1 MGWLP
6 GSDDGRPHNERMV
19 DIMKILLEK
28 LEKLEQLEKVA
39 DEAEARY
46 TEEPENAEL
55 ESAFDEAYKAEF
67 DTYIN
72 AAKYIEYMT
81 GGEINFMT
89 AKKMIQTKRA
99 ELLRLLAL

>member
-1 MGWLP
+1 
-6 GSDDGRPHNERMV
+6 
-19 DIMKILLEK
+19 MKILLEK
-28 LEKLEQLEKVA
+28 IKKLEQLEKAA
-39 DEAEARY
+39 DEAENRWTA
-46 TEEPENAEL
+46 EPENTEL

-67 DTYIN
+67 DAYIS

-99 ELLRLLAL
+99 ELLQLLAL